1 MTNLKLTTSQL
12 LMLKELID
20 NDIEISCMDAPD
32 YTDMDAMQ
40 YYLDRAAVYHL
51 VTEEIET

>member
-1 MTNLKLTTSQL
+1 MYTLELTTSQL

-20 NDIEISCMDAPD
+20 YDIEMSGMGAPD
-32 YTDMDAMQ
+32 YTDMATMQ

-51 VTEEIET
+51 VTEELGA

>member
-1 MTNLKLTTSQL
+1 MYTLELTSSQL

-40 YYLDRAAVYHL
+40 YYLDRCTVYHL
-51 VTEEIET
+51 VAEELGA

>member
-1 MTNLKLTTSQL
+1 MTNLELTTSQL

-40 YYLDRAAVYHL
+40 YYLDRCKVYHL
-51 VTEEIET
+51 VTEELGA

>member
-1 MTNLKLTTSQL
+1 
-12 LMLKELID
+12 MLKELID

-32 YTDMDAMQ
+32 YTDMVAMQ

-51 VTEEIET
+51 VTEELRT

>member
-1 MTNLKLTTSQL
+1 MTNLELTTSQL

-20 NDIEISCMDAPD
+20 NDIEISCMEAPD
-32 YTDMDAMQ
+32 YTDMAAMQ

-51 VTEEIET
+51 VTEELGV

>member
-1 MTNLKLTTSQL
+1 MYTLELTTSQL

-20 NDIEISCMDAPD
+20 NDIDISCMDAPD
-32 YTDMDAMQ
+32 YTDMAAMQ

-51 VTEEIET
+51 VTEELGA

>member
-1 MTNLKLTTSQL
+1 MTNLELTTSQL

-40 YYLDRAAVYHL
+40 YYLDRCTVYHL
-51 VTEEIET
+51 VKEELET

>member
-1 MTNLKLTTSQL
+1 MHPLELTSSQL

-40 YYLDRAAVYHL
+40 YYLDRCTVYHL
-51 VTEEIET
+51 VAEELET

>member
-1 MTNLKLTTSQL
+1 MYTLELTTNQL
-12 LMLKELID
+12 LMLKELND

-40 YYLDRAAVYHL
+40 YYLDRCTVYHL
-51 VTEEIET
+51 VKEELET

>member
-1 MTNLKLTTSQL
+1 MHTLELTSNQL

-32 YTDMDAMQ
+32 YTDMVAMQ

-51 VTEEIET
+51 VTEELRT